1 LKRLSLSRKN
11 VIIFLEINIGEENV
25 KLIYDSLKSKTTL
38 TQINSANR
46 FIIHNVALLLIEALK
61 KLDEQAAIV
70 LLDWARTHCF

>member
-25 KLIYDSLKSKTTL
+25 KLIYDSLKSKTT
-38 TQINSANR
+38 QIDSANR